1 MGWGG
6 KTIIMHVLLIENQ
19 NLGNAD
25 SLLVNLQDQGHHV
38 DLAHTP
44 EDAVQK
50 TSGLWPSVIVFNSA
64 NIAIDVADFQTALNY
79 TRLDIPYLVATNDSG
94 DLNKNLQQAVKKQKA
109 RFFRQPDLIVDMQQ
123 RNVLHNGKKQSLT
136 PKEFR
141 LLKLFI
147 DNKNQILSRKTIM
160 QEVWETDYMG
170 DTRTLDV
177 HIRWIR
183 EKTEENPSRPQRLLT
198 IRGVGYR
205 LEVNTEAE

>member
-1 MGWGG
+1 
-6 KTIIMHVLLIENQ
+6 MHVLLIENQ
-19 NLGNAD
+19 NLGEAD

-44 EDAVQK
+44 EAAAKK

-64 NIAIDVADFQTALNY
+64 STKIDTADFQLALRN
-79 TRLDIPYLVATNDSG
+79 TQLDIPYFVVTNQSD
-94 DLNKNLQQAVKKQKA
+94 DLNKNLQQAVKKQKS

-123 RNVLHNGKKQSLT
+123 RNVLHNGKKHSLT
-136 PKEFR
+136 PKEFK

-183 EKTEENPSRPQRLLT
+183 EKTEDNPSRPQRLLT

>member
-1 MGWGG
+1 
-6 KTIIMHVLLIENQ
+6 MHVLLIENQ
-19 NLGNAD
+19 NLGKAD
-25 SLLVNLQDQGHHV
+25 SMLVNLQDQGHHV
-38 DLAHTP
+38 DMAYTP
-44 EDAVQK
+44 EVAIQK
-50 TSGLWPSVIVFNSA
+50 TTGLWPSIVVFNPVHTT
-64 NIAIDVADFQTALNY
+64 IDVAGFQTALSN
-79 TRLDIPYLVATNDSG
+79 TQLDIPYLVVNNNSPE
-94 DLNKNLQQAVKKQKA
+94 LNKDLQQAVKNQKS
-109 RFFRQPDLIVDMQQ
+109 RFFRQPDLIVDTLQ

-136 PKEFR
+136 PKEYK

-183 EKTEENPSRPQRLLT
+183 EKTEENPSRPQRLIT

-205 LEVNTEAE
+205 FEVVTEAE

>member
-1 MGWGG
+1 
-6 KTIIMHVLLIENQ
+6 MHVLLIENQ
-19 NLGNAD
+19 NLGKAD
-25 SLLVNLQDQGHHV
+25 SMLVNLQEQGYHV

-44 EDAVQK
+44 EVAIQK
-50 TSGLWPSVIVFNSA
+50 TTGLWPSIIVFNPVHTTLDSA
-64 NIAIDVADFQTALNY
+64 GYQSALND
-79 TRLDIPYLVATNDSG
+79 TQLDIPYLVANNQSS
-94 DLNKNLQQAVKKQKA
+94 DLAKDLQQAVKKQEG
-109 RFFRQPDLIVDMQQ
+109 RFFRQPDLIVDTQQ
-123 RNVLHNGKKQSLT
+123 RNVLHNGKKLSLT
-136 PKEFR
+136 PKEFK

-183 EKTEENPSRPQRLLT
+183 EKTEENPSRPQRLIT

-205 LEVNTEAE
+205 FEVSTETE

>member
-1 MGWGG
+1 M
-6 KTIIMHVLLIENQ
+6 
-19 NLGNAD
+19 
-25 SLLVNLQDQGHHV
+25 LVNLQEQGYHV

-44 EDAVQK
+44 EVAIQK
-50 TSGLWPSVIVFNSA
+50 TTGLWPSIIVFNPVHTTLDSA
-64 NIAIDVADFQTALNY
+64 GYQSALND
-79 TRLDIPYLVATNDSG
+79 TQLDIPYLVANNQSS
-94 DLNKNLQQAVKKQKA
+94 DLAKDLQQAVKKQEG
-109 RFFRQPDLIVDMQQ
+109 RFFRQPDLIVDTQQ
-123 RNVLHNGKKQSLT
+123 RNVLHNGKKLSLT
-136 PKEFR
+136 PKEFK

-183 EKTEENPSRPQRLLT
+183 EKTEENPSRPQRLIT

-205 LEVNTEAE
+205 FEVSTETE